1 RSHKKGDFIQLI
13 KQHIIS
19 RSKNEYEIF
28 NYLLNNKNNLQN
40 IFLLAI
46 FYQIEIGTEKNEIK
60 SFELYKEAAD
70 KGHIVSIYNLGK
82 CYEDGIGTDKSEI
95 RAFEFYQKAV
105 DEDHIVSTY
114 KLGECYR
121 N

>member
-1 RSHKKGDFIQLI
+1 MQQVLSNLKLINLIINELLLRYENFKNFNKKRSHKKGDFIQLI

-60 SFELYKEAAD
+60 AFELYKEAAD
-70 KGHIVSIYNLGK
+70 KGDVNSINNLGY
-82 CYEDGIGTDKSEI
+82 CYQEGI
-95 RAFEFYQKAV
+95 
-105 DEDHIVSTY
+105 
-114 KLGECYR
+114 
-121 N
+121 